1 MADITVNSTSEE
13 GYVTTSRLGEFELTI
28 DATEQEGPEPNQTL
42 VADYASCYIPA
53 FRVAGQ
59 QNDYDDLG
67 KIEID
72 AEADID
78 DDDDLTAIS
87 FDIARRGRHQRRR
100 GHARRDRRGDC
111 HVHSALREELH
122 ADISVEGDAFDIHTS
137 TFSASGASEVAPLLE
152 KPGLKRPLTRSARSR
167 YNLGGHRLR
176 NRTAPPPPK
185 PSRASALALHPPG
198 TTPLPCGTAIAP
210 PPQAAAAAPLP
221 RRSGRRR
228 PTQTRS
234 GRQPPSTARFWP
246 LR

>member
-78 DDDDLTAIS
+78 DDDDLTSIS
-87 FDIARRGRHQRRR
+87 FDMRVEADIS
-100 GHARRDRRGDC
+100 GDEDTLVETGEEIC

-122 ADISVEGDAFDIHTS
+122 ADISVDGDAF
-137 TFSASGASEVAPLLE
+137 
-152 KPGLKRPLTRSARSR
+152 
-167 YNLGGHRLR
+167 
-176 NRTAPPPPK
+176 
-185 PSRASALALHPPG
+185 
-198 TTPLPCGTAIAP
+198 
-210 PPQAAAAAPLP
+210 
-221 RRSGRRR
+221 
-228 PTQTRS
+228 
-234 GRQPPSTARFWP
+234 
-246 LR
+246 